1 MLDRP
6 RGEFSSSLWYVLEY
20 VTQEALPVIRGQRI
34 TGVRADKGFEVYM
47 EDHSLNLLLT
57 FSVTLEKSPTKL
69 LLCSSYFA
77 WVVYLFLLLFLCL
90 TYLQCWL
97 FRVNTESCWVTAHCW
112 REWSLDLSLR
122 SHSKHKNCKF
132 CIFFGKK
139 CNIQGETL
147 IMRTCL
153 KTCFTLTFSES
164 LWGATAWL

>member
-6 RGEFSSSLWYVLEY
+6 RGEFSSPLWYVLEY
-20 VTQEALPVIRGQRI
+20 VTQEALPVIRGQGI

-77 WVVYLFLLLFLCL
+77 CVVYLFLL

-97 FRVNTESCWVTAHCW
+97 FRANTESC
-112 REWSLDLSLR
+112 
-122 SHSKHKNCKF
+122 
-132 CIFFGKK
+132 
-139 CNIQGETL
+139 
-147 IMRTCL
+147 
-153 KTCFTLTFSES
+153 
-164 LWGATAWL
+164 